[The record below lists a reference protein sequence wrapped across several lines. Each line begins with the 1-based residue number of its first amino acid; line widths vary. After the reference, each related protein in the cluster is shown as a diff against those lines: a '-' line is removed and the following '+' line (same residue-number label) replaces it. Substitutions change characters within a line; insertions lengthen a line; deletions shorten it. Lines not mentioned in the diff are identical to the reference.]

1 MIKCCLLCDWSK
13 WSDVA
18 TYHWPV
24 TQGTVPDPK
33 LRTGVCWWLAISQ
46 ISQAGQPWRFM
57 LLSLC
62 MTTYLPPWSL
72 CLWAQGG
79 LRSYLLSR
87 EEIILSTRLL
97 KFSAEV
103 IFFENAS
110 TTHRYHDIFCQF
122 LDIYLHTLFKNT
134 PVLQVR
140 SFQICSHSA
149 KPLGTSHESVC
160 SHTSG
165 CFPSQKNTQPRWR
178 LPVITVLCCSR
189 KELWGCSC
197 HSLVVLA
204 WQPIWKLGYSFL
216 FPNQKIIGHTS
227 WVLSTF
233 L

>member
-72 CLWAQGG
+72 CLWAQGW

-134 PVLQVR
+134 FFFFTSFASTILPNLQPFSQTTGYLPWVSMQSYIWLF
-140 SFQICSHSA
+140 SFSEKSTTTVKITRHHC
-149 KPLGTSHESVC
+149 PLLFQKGAVGLQLSLLGGTCMTAHLEA
-160 SHTSG
+160 G
-165 CFPSQKNTQPRWR
+165 
-178 LPVITVLCCSR
+178 L
-189 KELWGCSC
+189 
-197 HSLVVLA
+197 
-204 WQPIWKLGYSFL
+204 
-216 FPNQKIIGHTS
+216 
-227 WVLSTF
+227 
-233 L
+233 